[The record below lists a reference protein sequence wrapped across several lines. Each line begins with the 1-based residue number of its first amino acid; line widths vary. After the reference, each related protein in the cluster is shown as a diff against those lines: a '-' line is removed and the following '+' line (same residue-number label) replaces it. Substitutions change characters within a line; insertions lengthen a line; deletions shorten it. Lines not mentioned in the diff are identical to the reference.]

1 MQRHVR
7 KNVQM
12 IIARK
17 IALKKNYCQTNF
29 LFLEDWLAVRL
40 FFHFRLHFVCRKT
53 HARLQ
58 AVTYVHHTY
67 YYPYFHGKIS
77 QQQRQ

>member
-17 IALKKNYCQTNF
+17 IALKKIIVKLIFYF
-29 LFLEDWLAVRL
+29 WKMLAVRL

-67 YYPYFHGKIS
+67 YPYFHGKIS